1 MEVDHAM
8 DAMCTKVANRVQE
21 MVDGLLDG
29 VRVTCY
35 PVDSQDTPDSRLIHI
50 KLKKGPD
57 AADVNVV
64 PWRFYQYFEDTCL
77 QAAHSLVVAWQSFP
91 EHEEGTSG

>member
-1 MEVDHAM
+1 M
-8 DAMCTKVANRVQE
+8 DYALDTMCARVANRVQE
-21 MVDGLLDG
+21 MVDDLLEG

-35 PVDSQDTPDSRLIHI
+35 PIDSGATPDGKIIHI

-57 AADVNVV
+57 AADINVV
-64 PWRFYQYFEDTCL
+64 PWRFYQYFEETCL
-77 QAAHSLVVAWQSFP
+77 QAAHSLVVSWQSLP